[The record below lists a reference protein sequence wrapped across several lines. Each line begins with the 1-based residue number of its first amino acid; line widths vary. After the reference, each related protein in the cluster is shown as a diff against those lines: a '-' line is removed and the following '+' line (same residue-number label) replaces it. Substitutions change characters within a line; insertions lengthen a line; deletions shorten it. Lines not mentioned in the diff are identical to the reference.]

1 MTCFMHAPHLS
12 DSCDDKDCTPRPR
25 TIVAAEQTDKM
36 QNDAKEKGW
45 DVTTKMATLKKIMKG
60 ATTPFVFKEDVT
72 EQPRRR
78 PNRVARSG
86 RWRAIPTAYSRNGLA
101 VGECGPQ
108 EKPGRP

>member
-1 MTCFMHAPHLS
+1 MNIYEFIQACLSMYELTYTSAGSKLLLLCFMHAPHLS

-60 ATTPFVFKEDVT
+60 ATTPFVFKEDVP

-86 RWRAIPTAYSRNGLA
+86 R
-101 VGECGPQ
+101 
-108 EKPGRP
+108 